1 MDDEQDATWAD
12 ATLRRPA
19 VDPSIPARDRGLLLA
34 PGTFLTPASR
44 TRPARR
50 RDYLPAHSERREAT
64 VYGAVTGMTTAAFVA
79 VGGATPW
86 AIGVLVFQGPAGWQS
101 ASGRYALFLA
111 EIIAAVTAVVFGAR
125 VVRFGQLG
133 GRQSAA
139 AAARA
144 YHGRYLTSDD
154 FDARARVL
162 LRRAQDA
169 VDAVTS
175 SQVCQARLLDEQAG
189 SAALAAQEWE
199 IALILREQ
207 ARLRQKRAE
216 LPAISGGTAAAE
228 LLESQRHAARLAD
241 QSIADRVAAL
251 ERYAAEVR
259 EADDAYRDWRQHAAV
274 AELSGQ
280 HLDMLARTAADAHG
294 VTEIEAMSQQAR
306 AVRLALRELLD

>member
-1 MDDEQDATWAD
+1 MDDQQSATWAD

-19 VDPSIPARDRGLLLA
+19 IDPAIPGRARDLLLA
-34 PGTFLTPASR
+34 AGTVLTPASQS
-44 TRPARR
+44 RPARS
-50 RDYLPAHSERREAT
+50 RDYLPVHSEKREAT

-86 AIGVLVFQGPAGWQS
+86 AIGVLIFQGPADWQS
-101 ASGRYALFLA
+101 ASGRYALLLA

-125 VVRFGQLG
+125 IVRFGQIG
-133 GRQSAA
+133 GRQSD
-139 AAARA
+139 AAART

-154 FDARARVL
+154 FDARTRML
-162 LRRAQDA
+162 LRRTQDA
-169 VDAVTS
+169 VDAVAS
-175 SQVCQARLLDEQAG
+175 SLVCRAGLLDEQAG

-199 IALILREQ
+199 IALTLSEQ
-207 ARLRQKRAE
+207 ARLRRKRAE

-228 LLESQRHAARLAD
+228 LLERQRHAARLAD

-259 EADDAYRDWRQHAAV
+259 EADDAYSDWRQHATV

-294 VTEIEAMSQQAR
+294 VAEIEAMSQQAR